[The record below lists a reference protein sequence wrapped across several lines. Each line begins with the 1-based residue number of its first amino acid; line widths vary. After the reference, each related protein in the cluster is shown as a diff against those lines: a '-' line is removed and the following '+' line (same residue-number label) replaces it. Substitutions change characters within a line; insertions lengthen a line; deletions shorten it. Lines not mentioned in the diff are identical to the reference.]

1 MTQYYNPFA
10 GAYLVYPVEQDPEYH
25 RYCQTGGRE
34 PIDQSPFGRMVD
46 LWFAG
51 LSVATRKGLSPVDLS
66 RRKTSNMIQG
76 AIFDGKD
83 SWRVQFLM
91 LVAIAL
97 EDDVAVVERPN
108 RMMAI
113 ANGLAAAG
121 VPHVVE
127 LLQSG
132 EQPRS
137 GT

>member
-1 MTQYYNPFA
+1 
-10 GAYLVYPVEQDPEYH
+10 
-25 RYCQTGGRE
+25 
-34 PIDQSPFGRMVD
+34 
-46 LWFAG
+46 
-51 LSVATRKGLSPVDLS
+51 
-66 RRKTSNMIQG
+66 MIQG

-91 LVAIAL
+91 LVAIAM

-127 LLQSG
+127 MLQSG
-132 EQPRS
+132 EQLPIWNLTDALETTLTS
-137 GT
+137 DE